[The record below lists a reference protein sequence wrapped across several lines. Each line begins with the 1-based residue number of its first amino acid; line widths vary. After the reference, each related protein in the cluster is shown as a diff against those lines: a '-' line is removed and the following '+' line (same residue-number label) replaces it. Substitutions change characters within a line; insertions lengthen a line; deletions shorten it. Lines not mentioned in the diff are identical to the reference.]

1 MLVNEQTCPSASI
14 PLQGQ
19 TMLYIVELFSD
30 KFFWLLLE
38 LLFVLSQ
45 LNGKTYKIVHE
56 MYLCQIHPLNNNN

>member
-1 MLVNEQTCPSASI
+1 MLVNEQIRPSASI

-45 LNGKTYKIVHE
+45 LNGKH
-56 MYLCQIHPLNNNN
+56 L